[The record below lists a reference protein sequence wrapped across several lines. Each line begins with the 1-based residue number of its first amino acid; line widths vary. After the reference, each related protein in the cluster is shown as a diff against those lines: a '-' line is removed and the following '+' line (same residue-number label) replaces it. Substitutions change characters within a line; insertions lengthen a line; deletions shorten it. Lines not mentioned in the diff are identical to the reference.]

1 MTEIDLLKRVRDDIQ
16 DPDPVALARA
26 RQRLLNPPPVRRP
39 ALVRRLLGPARVNRL
54 LDQAPVRRPVARPRL
69 VIAGALA
76 LTLAGGFLVADVIG
90 RDSGRVPGA
99 VADAGTF
106 LANASAQLNANP
118 DAPIPPGQF
127 RQITVQRSSIV
138 PFGTTPELRATTYS
152 RSDKWIP
159 SVDTNQ
165 YVTRYVRNYKVDF
178 ETPAARVA
186 ARTQAPDLFEI
197 AKPKIF
203 RTTCGDLTISG
214 TTPEAEH
221 QIAPSFCKPS
231 WTVATPEFLARQP
244 RDPDALLAS
253 LRNDTAMGT
262 GSVAPDQ
269 RAFANLASALSTGIV
284 PADLRAALYQ
294 AARKIP
300 GIQLLQDVVTLDGR
314 RGRAI
319 GLANNGYRHDIIIS
333 ATNGQYIGD
342 RIVVTQDGPGKSNAN
357 GHPDKALK
365 PGDTYYSN
373 SVTTQITPTPPPTK

>member
-1 MTEIDLLKRVRDDIQ
+1 MTEIDLLKRVRDDVQ
-16 DPDPVALARA
+16 DPDPAVLAAA
-26 RQRLLNPPPVRRP
+26 RERLLSPTPVRRRLAP
-39 ALVRRLLGPARVNRL
+39 VRRLASRPV
-54 LDQAPVRRPVARPRL
+54 DPAPVRRPVARSRL
-69 VIAGALA
+69 VLAGGLA
-76 LTLAGGFLVADVIG
+76 LTLAGGLLVADVIG
-90 RDSGRVPGA
+90 RDSGQVPGA

-106 LANASAQLNANP
+106 LANASAQLSANP

-127 RQITVQRSSIV
+127 RQITVQRSSIA

-159 SVDTNQ
+159 SVDNSQ
-165 YVTRYVRNYKVDF
+165 YVTRYIRNYKVDF

-186 ARTQAPDLFEI
+186 AHTQAPDLFEV

-203 RTTCGDLTISG
+203 RTTCGDMTISAAPG
-214 TTPEAEH
+214 AERR
-221 QIAPSFCKPS
+221 IAPFLCKPS
-231 WTVATPEFLARQP
+231 WMVATPQFLARQP

-253 LRNDTAMGT
+253 LRNDTGMGM
-262 GSVAPDQ
+262 GGLAPDQ

-333 ATNGQYIGD
+333 AANGQYIGD
-342 RIVVTQDGPGKSNAN
+342 RIVVTQDGPGKTNAN

-373 SVTTQITPTPPPTK
+373 SVTTQITPTRPPTK